1 MDYIGGMLNPIGKML
16 KTHNKNEF
24 GYGFTGKIMVY
35 NVILMENIGIS
46 VMVSNGL
53 LLFYFLTGMALIKA
67 CIICVH
73 FSTVSV
79 VTDFQIVSS
88 CSQRLAFD

>member
-46 VMVSNGL
+46 VMASIV
-53 LLFYFLTGMALIKA
+53 LLFSRDGLDKSLHILCALFHSLR
-67 CIICVH
+67 CYWLPN
-73 FSTVSV
+73 SV
-79 VTDFQIVSS
+79 
-88 CSQRLAFD
+88 